1 MLPMSTSPAVPSI
14 LTRLDPDPTRAV
26 RCSVSVH
33 AHMKAC
39 IFVGLPT
46 RKL

>member
-1 MLPMSTSPAVPSI
+1 MLPMPASPAVPSI
-14 LTRLDPDPTRAV
+14 LTRLDPDPTHAV
-26 RCSVSVH
+26 PCSISVH